1 MEKIKIDHITKIF
14 GPHPDKAAAMLA
26 EGANKHDILEKTG
39 HTVGVNEAT
48 FSIEEG
54 QIFVIMG
61 LSGSGKSTLI
71 RMINRLIQPTSGHI
85 YIDGEDVT
93 EMSNEALRSLRQN
106 KVAMV
111 FQNFGLLPH
120 KTVLENAGY
129 GLRIKKM
136 PADVVQEKAQQ
147 AIDTVGLSGYE
158 KSYPDEL
165 SGGMQQRVGL
175 ARALANDTSI
185 LLMDE
190 AFSAL
195 DPLIRKD
202 MQDEL
207 LAIQEDIKKTI
218 VFITHDLNE
227 ALKIGDRIAIMRDG
241 EVIQVGSPE
250 EILTNPANDYVER
263 FIEDAS
269 ISKVITTGQIMR
281 EAYTVAEDRGPR
293 VALQLMR
300 KYGVS
305 DLFVTSKRREVLGI
319 IDARSAL
326 KALESGEKDILVTS
340 FMSTEVPT
348 VSAEATI
355 EEAIDVAA
363 ATSAPIAVVNAERK
377 LLGAVVKGT
386 LLSALSG
393 TLQETPESN
402 RGGVTVNE

>member
-1 MEKIKIDHITKIF
+1 MEKIKIDHVTKIF
-14 GPHPDKAAAMLA
+14 GPHPEKATEMIEAGEDK
-26 EGANKHDILEKTG
+26 HTILEKTG
-39 HTVGVNEAT
+39 QTVGVKDVT
-48 FSIEEG
+48 FSIDEG

-71 RMINRLIQPTSGHI
+71 RMINRLIRPTSGHI
-85 YIDGEDVT
+85 YIDGDDVT
-93 EMSNEALRSLRQN
+93 EMDSDALRALRQN

-129 GLRIKKM
+129 GLRIRKLSDEVIRK
-136 PADVVQEKAQQ
+136 KAQE

-158 KSYPDEL
+158 NSFPDEL

-175 ARALANDTSI
+175 ARALATDSGV

-250 EILTNPANDYVER
+250 EILTNPANEYVER

-269 ISKVITTGQIMR
+269 ISKVLTAGQIMR
-281 EAYTVAEDRGPR
+281 EAYAVAEDRGPR

-319 IDARSAL
+319 IDAKSAL
-326 KALESGEKDILVTS
+326 QALESRNKDMLVTE
-340 FMSTEVPT
+340 FMSTDVPT
-348 VSAEATI
+348 VSSNTTI
-355 EEAIDVAA
+355 EEAIEVAA
-363 ATSAPIAVVNAERK
+363 TTSSPIAVIDNQKK

-393 TLQETPESN
+393 TLDDESAEEA
-402 RGGVTVNE
+402 GGASVNE